1 MTEAGPVMKRMVI
14 LSGGQDSVTC
24 LYWALANSEKV
35 VALTFDYGQR
45 HRVELDCAQTVA
57 RMANVPH
64 QIVEL
69 GSLFAGTS
77 PLTDFSREVEHY
89 ESAETLP
96 GGLEATFVP
105 GRNLLFLAVAANRA
119 YVEDCHSLVIGV
131 SQEDFGGYPDCRESF
146 IKSMEESIHL
156 ALDRRIA
163 IEAPL
168 LFLNKKETVDL
179 AWQLE
184 GCWEA
189 LAHSHTC
196 YEGQTPPCGQC
207 HSCLLRSRGFREAGK
222 TDPLLERLSHAL

>member
-1 MTEAGPVMKRMVI
+1 MKRMVI

-24 LYWALANSEKV
+24 LYWALANSDEV

-45 HRVELDCAQTVA
+45 HRRELDCAKLIAGTAGVKQQVV
-57 RMANVPH
+57 N
-64 QIVEL
+64 L
-69 GSLFAGTS
+69 GALFAGTS
-77 PLTDFSREVEHY
+77 PLTDHSEEVERY
-89 ESAETLP
+89 ESAEVLP

-119 YVEDCHSLVIGV
+119 YVEECDSLVIGV

-146 IKSMEESIHL
+146 INSMEESIAQ

-163 IEAPL
+163 IETPL
-168 LFLNKKETVDL
+168 LFLSKKETVEL

-184 GCWEA
+184 GCWAA

-196 YEGQTPPCGQC
+196 YEGSYPPCGKC
-207 HSCLLRSRGFREAGK
+207 HSCLLRSRGFSEAGRA
-222 TDPLLERLSHAL
+222 DPLLERLSNIV